1 MTYFGVLLSSMGVPL
16 LALASISALDLRR
29 CQALRPPFRSWSPWL
44 ALLGLV
50 LLALVYTTPWDN
62 YLVANRIW
70 WYAPDRVTGVTLGWV
85 PIEEYT
91 FFVVQTLVVGLWLL
105 LWMRRMPVPAVLS
118 PLWKSVRWV
127 SAVVG
132 SLLWGTWLAVLLSRW
147 PRGLYMALIL
157 VWALPPIVAQ
167 LAFGADILWRY
178 RRLVLVGLLP
188 AFLYLCLV
196 DAVAIGSSVWT
207 INPNNVLGVYLGG
220 VLPLEEAVF
229 FLVTSMLV
237 VSGMV
242 LVLAQESH
250 VRAGLSPKAE
260 AT

>member
-1 MTYFGVLLSSMGVPL
+1 
-16 LALASISALDLRR
+16 
-29 CQALRPPFRSWSPWL
+29 
-44 ALLGLV
+44 LV

-70 WYAPDRVTGVTLGWV
+70 WYAPDRVTGVVLGWV

-196 DAVAIGSSVWT
+196 DAVVIGRGVWT
-207 INPNNVLGVYLGG
+207 INPNNILGVYLGG

-237 VSGMV
+237 VFGMV
-242 LVLAQESH
+242 LVLARESH